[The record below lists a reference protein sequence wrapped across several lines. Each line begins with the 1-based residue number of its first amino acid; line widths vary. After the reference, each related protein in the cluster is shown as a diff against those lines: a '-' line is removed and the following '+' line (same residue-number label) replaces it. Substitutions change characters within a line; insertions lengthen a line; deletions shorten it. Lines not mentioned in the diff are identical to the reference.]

1 MLLTIFTTLTLIF
14 MLTINYLSNAIP
26 IGGRTQS
33 DISEAYPS
41 LFTPAGFTFSIWGII
56 YLLLILFGVFLYTN
70 ESILTSNKTTI
81 LIIFNIVNLLNALW
95 LFFWHTDRIFLS
107 TIVMLAL
114 LGSLLT
120 ILVLTSRNDTYAF
133 ATFSIYAG
141 WISVA
146 SVANIAILLVKWH
159 PPFLMNNETIF
170 FGLTLFVTLVITA
183 YMLIKERNYYFAG
196 VFLWAYIGIISKFR
210 G

>member
-1 MLLTIFTTLTLIF
+1 MLVV
-14 MLTINYLSNAIP
+14 NYLSNAIP

-56 YLLLILFGVFLYTN
+56 YLLLITFTIFLFANT
-70 ESILTSNKTTI
+70 STLTSNKSTI
-81 LIIFNIVNLLNALW
+81 LILFNMINLLNALW
-95 LFFWHTDRIFLS
+95 LVLWHTDRILFS

-114 LGSLLT
+114 LGSLLA
-120 ILVLTSRNDTYAF
+120 ILTLVSRNNSFAF

-146 SVANIAILLVKWH
+146 TVANIAILLVKLDI
-159 PPFLMNNETIF
+159 PLFMNNQQFF
-170 FGLTLFVTLVITA
+170 FGLTLFITFIITA
-183 YMLIKERNYYFAG
+183 YMLFKEGNFYFTG
-196 VFLWAYIGIISKFR
+196 VFIWAYIGIISKFTN
-210 G
+210 